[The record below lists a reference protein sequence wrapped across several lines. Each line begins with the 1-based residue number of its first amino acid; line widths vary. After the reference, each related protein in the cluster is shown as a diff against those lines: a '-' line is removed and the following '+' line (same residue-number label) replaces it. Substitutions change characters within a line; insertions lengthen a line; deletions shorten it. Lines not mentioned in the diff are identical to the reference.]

1 MDKEEKTR
9 KVQVYRV
16 ISNEEFVHALDEKA
30 AIIIAE
36 GNLYEELL
44 QTAQKVKGG
53 KTLKTVGKVTAATS
67 FLLLSGPIGWIG
79 FGGGLAGYFVGRS
92 RDNLKNY
99 KVQIDEVCKRLI
111 FWKCKGINKCPKRE
125 IRSLLS

>member
-1 MDKEEKTR
+1 MDKEEKNQ

-16 ISNEEFVHALDEKA
+16 KSNAEFVHALDENA

-44 QTAQKVKGG
+44 QTAQKVKVG

-67 FLLLSGPIGWIG
+67 FLLLSGPIGWVG
-79 FGGGLAGYFVGRS
+79 FGGGLAGYFIGRS

-99 KVQIDEVCKRLI
+99 KVQIDEVRKRLT
-111 FWKCKGINKCPKRE
+111 FWKCKGINKCSKRE